1 MFRIPT
7 PKFLFS
13 NQEVSC
19 TVQVLCKTC
28 TVVFSRS
35 ETTTNRKAHDQRIM
49 GLVAN
54 AWSIIQLTYSPF
66 AVVSAADVVPEV
78 EFWSNAA
85 AALVPPPLDETEP
98 PPPPPPHAKR
108 TNVSSDI
115 TMNV

>member
-1 MFRIPT
+1 
-7 PKFLFS
+7 
-13 NQEVSC
+13 
-19 TVQVLCKTC
+19 
-28 TVVFSRS
+28 
-35 ETTTNRKAHDQRIM
+35 M

-98 PPPPPPHAKR
+98 PPPLSPHAKR